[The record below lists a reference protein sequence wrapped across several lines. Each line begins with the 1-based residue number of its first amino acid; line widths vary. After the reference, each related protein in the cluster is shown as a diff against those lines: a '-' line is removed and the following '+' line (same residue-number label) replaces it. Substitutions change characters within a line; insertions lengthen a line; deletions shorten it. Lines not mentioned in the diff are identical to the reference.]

1 MGRTTMSLFPIRW
14 LFNAINNAIFTGDVN
29 HGVICIKEPQIR
41 IPENQS
47 SYKYTEIQKTHSNI
61 TSCFQKIMWNGIF
74 HISDY
79 VCTLKFNIRNHV
91 VSKIANII
99 VLLEIFEVFSS
110 KNTNIYFINYTNNI
124 NLS

>member
-1 MGRTTMSLFPIRW
+1 MI
-14 LFNAINNAIFTGDVN
+14 NAIFIGGVN
-29 HGVICIKEPQIR
+29 HGVICIKEPPYR
-41 IPENQS
+41 IPENQN
-47 SYKYTEIQKTHSNI
+47 SYECTEIHPHSNI
-61 TSCFQKIMWNGIF
+61 ASYFQKIIWNDIF

-99 VLLEIFEVFSS
+99 VLSEIFEVFSS
-110 KNTNIYFINYTNNI
+110 KDTNIYFINYTNNI

>member
-1 MGRTTMSLFPIRW
+1 MALFASKDRKSGYQKIET
-14 LFNAINNAIFTGDVN
+14 LIN
-29 HGVICIKEPQIR
+29 
-41 IPENQS
+41 
-47 SYKYTEIQKTHSNI
+47 IQKSKKSRSNI
-61 TSCFQKIMWNGIF
+61 ASYFQKIMWNGIF

-110 KNTNIYFINYTNNI
+110 KDTNIYFINYTNNI
-124 NLS
+124 DLS

>member
-1 MGRTTMSLFPIRW
+1 MW
-14 LFNAINNAIFTGDVN
+14 LFNAMINAMTNAIFTGGVN
-29 HGVICIKEPQIR
+29 HGVICIKEPPFR
-41 IPENQS
+41 IPEKQN
-47 SYKYTEIQKTHSNI
+47 SYKYTEIQKPRSNI
-61 TSCFQKIMWNGIF
+61 TSYFQKIMWNGIF

-79 VCTLKFNIRNHV
+79 VYTLKFNIRNHV

-99 VLLEIFEVFSS
+99 ILLEIFEVFSS